1 MVTPPV
7 FPQSVSEIVLIMV
20 IAPLGNPMVPNTKL
34 ARLDGK
40 SWNARSN
47 KALLGNPDGTYVNE
61 SGTF

>member
-20 IAPLGNPMVPNTKL
+20 IAPLGNPTVPNTKL

-47 KALLGNPDGTYVNE
+47 KAPLGNPDGTYVNE
-61 SGTF
+61 SRTF

>member
-1 MVTPPV
+1 
-7 FPQSVSEIVLIMV
+7 MV

-47 KALLGNPDGTYVNE
+47 KAPLGNPDGTYVNE
-61 SGTF
+61 SRTF